1 MVFAAALCLAGPVS
15 FVAVDGLLIGKY
27 ADKKWSM
34 VEGSDTYKGV
44 IKLTSVEFDRLG
56 KTFSGKG
63 IGPNGQGD
71 NFVDMEPFQP
81 GIIVH
86 GLSPKFPRKAVA
98 IGKKNP
104 TYLAVVQEAIK
115 KGGSTGKAN
124 IEAAYSVDL
133 DGDGTKEILLEA
145 RTPGITL
152 RDTYNGT
159 IKNYTCVL
167 LRCIKNGKP
176 VTEVLEFSAS
186 KQGPTSFSY
195 IRSIVDLDSDGRM
208 EIVIGSDYY
217 EGYGSAIFGYQKGVL
232 KKIAENSAGA

>member
-27 ADKKWSM
+27 VDKKWSM
-34 VEGSDTYKGV
+34 IDGSEKFKGV
-44 IKLTSVEFDRLG
+44 IKLTSVELDRLG
-56 KTFSGKG
+56 KTFSGRG
-63 IGPNGQGD
+63 FGPNGQGD
-71 NFVDMEPFQP
+71 SIVEMEPFQP

-86 GLSPKFPRKAVA
+86 GLSPKFPRKAA
-98 IGKKNP
+98 PIGKKNP
-104 TYLAVVQEAIK
+104 TYLAVVQESIK
-115 KGGSTGKAN
+115 KAGCTGKAN
-124 IEAAYSVDL
+124 IEEAYSVDL
-133 DGDGTKEILLEA
+133 DGDGTKEILIEA

-159 IKNYTCVL
+159 IKDYTCVL
-167 LRCIKNGKP
+167 LRSIRNGKP
-176 VTEVLEFSAS
+176 ETAVLEFSS
-186 KQGPTSFSY
+186 SVQGPTSFSY
-195 IRSIVDLDSDGRM
+195 IRSIVDLDGDGRM